1 MGFGL
6 YEEALRRTMKR
17 AKFEKLLSSH
27 TVTAIEARL
36 KSGAQHSY
44 LRDFIYGSVDG
55 AVTTFAVVSGVA
67 GAQLSPGIVIILGV
81 ANLVADGF
89 SMAVSNY
96 LGTRAEN
103 ELRQVARRME
113 EEHIDKIPEGE
124 REEVRQIYAAKG
136 FTGAELES
144 VVKVITSDREQWI
157 NTMLKEEWGF
167 SANEISP
174 IKAGAVTWVA
184 FILVGVL
191 PLIAFLVKAGI
202 PTLEFDPFQV
212 SVVMTGAAFFIVG
225 AFKSRFVG
233 HSWWR
238 SGLETFLV
246 GSFAAGLA
254 YFVGVLLRAVVP
266 V

>member
-1 MGFGL
+1 
-6 YEEALRRTMKR
+6 MKKNS
-17 AKFEKLLSSH
+17 AEKLYSSH
-27 TVTAIEARL
+27 TTAAIEARL
-36 KSGAQHSY
+36 KEGSRHSY

-55 AVTTFAVVSGVA
+55 AVTTFAVVAGVA
-67 GAQLSPGIVIILGV
+67 GAQLSAGIVIILGV

-103 ELRQVARRME
+103 ELRDLARRNE

-136 FTGAELES
+136 FAGAELES

-167 SANEISP
+167 SAIPISP
-174 IKAGAVTWVA
+174 VRAGAVTWAA
-184 FILVGVL
+184 FILVGSL

-202 PTLEFDPFQV
+202 PKLEFEPFQV
-212 SVVMTGAAFFIVG
+212 SIVMTGAAFFIVG

-254 YFVGVLLRAVVP
+254 YFAGVLLRFFVP
-266 V
+266 L